1 MAALHDSGVRV
12 LADIRTIPRSRTNPQ
27 YNLDTLPAFLAA
39 ADIRYAHLARLG
51 GLRGRTDLP
60 QGSSPNTAWRNTSF
74 RNYADYA
81 LTSSFR
87 KGMVELET
95 LAAVEPAAIMC
106 AEAVWWRCHRRIV
119 ADYLLVAGVQVYDV
133 VPPARPEP
141 HELTP
146 FAVPQADGT
155 IFYQDSPVDK
165 GDPDG

>member
-1 MAALHDSGVRV
+1 MASLHDSGVRV

-27 YNLDTLPAFLAA
+27 YNLDTLPAALAA

-81 LTSSFR
+81 LTSDFR
-87 KGMVELET
+87 KGLAELET
-95 LAAVEPAAIMC
+95 LAAAGPVAIMC

-119 ADYLLVAGVQVYDV
+119 ADYLLVAGVEVFDI
-133 VPPARPEP
+133 VPPAPPEP
-141 HELTP
+141 HELTL
-146 FAVPQADGT
+146 FAVPQTGGT
-155 IFYQDSPVDK
+155 LYYQDSPVDK
-165 GDPDG
+165 EDSHA